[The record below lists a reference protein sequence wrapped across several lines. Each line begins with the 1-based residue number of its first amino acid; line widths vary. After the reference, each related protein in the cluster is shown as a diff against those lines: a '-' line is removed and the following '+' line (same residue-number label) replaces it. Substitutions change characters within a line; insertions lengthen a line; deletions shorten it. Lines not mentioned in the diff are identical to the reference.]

1 MTART
6 RCVGASTSCERSGIH
21 IRVLIA
27 VPANALGTL
36 DVHRIADNLQLAIG
50 RLIVLIAPT
59 IADLDT
65 HTDGLRDAARRQ
77 GWELV
82 PADGMRHRIIDTLA
96 ATNHRQQISR

>member
-1 MTART
+1 MIART
-6 RCVGASTSCERSGIH
+6 RYVGASTSCQRSGTH

-27 VPANALGTL
+27 VPADAVGTL

-65 HTDGLRDAARRQ
+65 HNNRLRDAARQQ

-82 PADGMRHRIIDTLA
+82 PANGMHHRIIDTLA
-96 ATNHRQQISR
+96 TTNHRHQVSR

>member
-6 RCVGASTSCERSGIH
+6 RCIGATTSCQRSGTH

-27 VPANALGTL
+27 VPAEALGTL

-65 HTDGLRDAARRQ
+65 HTDRLRHAARPQ

-82 PADGMRHRIIDTLA
+82 PADGMHHRIIDTLA
-96 ATNHRQQISR
+96 AANHRQQVSR

>member
-6 RCVGASTSCERSGIH
+6 HCVGASTSCERSGTH
-21 IRVLIA
+21 IRILIA
-27 VPANALGTL
+27 VPADAVGTL

-65 HTDGLRDAARRQ
+65 HTGRIREAARKQ

-82 PADGMRHRIIDTLA
+82 PADGMHHRIIDRLA
-96 ATNHRQQISR
+96 ATNHRQQVSR